1 MPTKNLVNRLY
12 SQNYCRG
19 FGLVEL
25 LVSISIMV
33 LVTSIV
39 MTRHDSFNRST
50 LLRGQAYEVALAVRE
65 MQLLAV
71 SATKGEDGFNN
82 VYGLVFNTNANSY
95 IIFTDKDKDFVFDA
109 GDGEQ
114 LGKPGVID
122 PRFQI
127 SAIRLIGS
135 VEVSTIT
142 VMFKR
147 PNFDAILYEGASA
160 VATSVPGIE
169 IDIEVKGA
177 NPPQV
182 RTIEITKTGQITVKD
197 IP

>member
-1 MPTKNLVNRLY
+1 MPTKNLVNRLHN
-12 SQNYCRG
+12 QNHCRG

-65 MQLLAV
+65 IQLLAV
-71 SATKGEDGFNN
+71 SATKGEAGFNN